1 MMMPLPGI
9 AWLPR
14 VKSIYIVWIVQYGLN
29 DRSRVL
35 FTLMRRLSSSMD

>member
-1 MMMPLPGI
+1 MMMPLAEV

-29 DRSRVL
+29 DRPGCFSHW
-35 FTLMRRLSSSMD
+35 